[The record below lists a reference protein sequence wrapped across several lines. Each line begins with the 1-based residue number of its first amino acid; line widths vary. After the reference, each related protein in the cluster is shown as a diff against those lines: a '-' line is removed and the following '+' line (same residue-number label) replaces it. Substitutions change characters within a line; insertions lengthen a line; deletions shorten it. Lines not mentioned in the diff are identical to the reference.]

1 MTDEEL
7 LAKWRARRGDI
18 TQATAKELEKLD
30 RRFAH
35 LRKAK
40 EQKGRHGVTTP

>member
-7 LAKWRARRGDI
+7 LAKWRARRGHV
-18 TQATAKELEKLD
+18 TLATAKELEKLE

-35 LRKAK
+35 MSKR
-40 EQKGRHGVTTP
+40 R